1 MNFQYD
7 EDASGIVV
15 RMSGDLNFS
24 ANGEFRAVLE
34 KLAAAKGRQ
43 VTFDLANV
51 PRIDSVGLGLLY
63 IAREEV
69 AAANGARIR
78 LKSPQSSIVKMLE
91 LTEADADFDIQ
102 S

>member
-7 EDASGIVV
+7 EDATGIIV
-15 RMSGDLNFS
+15 RMSGDLNFA
-24 ANGEFRAVLE
+24 ANGEFKAVLD
-34 KLAAAKGRQ
+34 KLAAAKGRL

-69 AAANGARIR
+69 GAKIR
-78 LKSPQSSIVKMLE
+78 LKSPQGNIVKMLE

-102 S
+102 R

>member
-7 EDASGIVV
+7 EDGSGITV

-24 ANGEFRAVLE
+24 ANGEFRSVLE
-34 KLAAAKGRQ
+34 RLAAAKGRQ

-69 AAANGARIR
+69 AANGTRIR
-78 LKSPQSSIVKMLE
+78 LKSPQSSIIKMLE

-102 S
+102 Q

>member
-7 EDASGIVV
+7 EDSTGITI

-24 ANGEFRAVLE
+24 ANNEFRAVLD
-34 KLAAAKGRQ
+34 KLAGAKGRP
-43 VTFDLANV
+43 VTFDLANL

-69 AAANGARIR
+69 TAAGSRIR
-78 LKSPQSSIVKMLE
+78 LKSPQSSILKMLE

-102 S
+102 N